1 MNLVMLFKEDFVD
14 EDTVEVMGRRH
25 KHILEIHKAE
35 PGKKL
40 TVGLL
45 NEKMGTGEILKI
57 DDELVRMKVCLE
69 EDPPEPAKIEIV
81 MAMPRPKVFKR
92 IIQDL
97 TTMGVKNIYI
107 IKTWKVEKSFW
118 NSPKLNEKSLKEA
131 IVLGLEQGK
140 DTIMPNIKIFK
151 RFRPF
156 IEDEIPGI
164 IIGKKAIV
172 AHPISDKSRIE
183 TDEKD
188 QSIVLAIGPE
198 GGFID
203 YEVEMFKRY
212 GFECISLGDRILR
225 VETVLPYLIGRLS

>member
-1 MNLVMLFKEDFVD
+1 M
-14 EDTVEVMGRRH
+14 
-25 KHILEIHKAE
+25 EIHKAE

-40 TVGLL
+40 IVGLI
-45 NEKMGTGEILKI
+45 NEKMGTGEVVNI
-57 DDELVRMKVCLE
+57 DDESVRMKVCLDME
-69 EDPPEPAKIEIV
+69 PPKPSNIEIV

-118 NSPKLNEKSLKEA
+118 NSPKLSEKSLKEA

-156 IEDEIPGI
+156 LEDEIPGI
-164 IIGKKAIV
+164 IIGKKTII
-172 AHPISDKSRIE
+172 AHPVSDNSDIKIDDKE
-183 TDEKD
+183 
-188 QSIVLAIGPE
+188 QPIVLAIGPE

-225 VETVLPYLIGRLS
+225 VETVLPFLIGRLS